1 VLCDLGE
8 LRHAPSLRVRGRCDD
23 LGACALKNGRATDEP
38 RCVPLC
44 GATKAYGPYVKW
56 WQHEPLCPVR
66 IAAEEE
72 RGKREREG

>member
-1 VLCDLGE
+1 M
-8 LRHAPSLRVRGRCDD
+8 
-23 LGACALKNGRATDEP
+23 KNGRATDEP